1 MLFLL
6 LDLIIRNLVWSDESE
21 RPSLTTASQ
30 ISLVRG
36 AWNSFPGC
44 SYSKHHTAHTS
55 FSVTYAS
62 LNATT
67 NQGCMYS
74 IIKAACQ
81 TCATYNY
88 VHVQGLVLPPFS
100 SSSSFSA
107 ATYHLSSSPSSSLS
121 LFPDHCGSC
130 SEVSLGPW
138 IGTLPLPLI
147 CVFHT
152 ILNSGWAWGLR
163 TTCPNFPHE
172 LSPPGP
178 VSGPFKRFGIFCN
191 CMIIQENLR
200 TAVRSLLRLASDLRS

>member
-6 LDLIIRNLVWSDESE
+6 LDLIVRNLVWSDESE

-55 FSVTYAS
+55 FSVTYPS
-62 LNATT
+62 SNATT
-67 NQGCMYS
+67 NQECMYS

-88 VHVQGLVLPPFS
+88 VHVQGLVLPSSS
-100 SSSSFSA
+100 SSSSFMPLL
-107 ATYHLSSSPSSSLS
+107 LSSSSSSSLS

-130 SEVSLGPW
+130 SSLTWSLDRNTP
-138 IGTLPLPLI
+138 TASHLCLPRHPQ
-147 CVFHT
+147 
-152 ILNSGWAWGLR
+152 LR
-163 TTCPNFPHE
+163 VGMRLEDHLSQ
-172 LSPPGP
+172 LSPWTFTSWPCIWP
-178 VSGPFKRFGIFCN
+178 I
-191 CMIIQENLR
+191 
-200 TAVRSLLRLASDLRS
+200 

>member
-6 LDLIIRNLVWSDESE
+6 LDLIVRNLVWSDESE

-55 FSVTYAS
+55 FSVTYPS
-62 LNATT
+62 SNATT
-67 NQGCMYS
+67 NQECMYS

-88 VHVQGLVLPPFS
+88 VHVQGLLLPSSS
-100 SSSSFSA
+100 SSSSFMLLL
-107 ATYHLSSSPSSSLS
+107 LSSSSSSSLS

-130 SEVSLGPW
+130 SKDLLGPW

-147 CVFHT
+147 CVSHT
-152 ILNSGWAWGLR
+152 VLNSGWAWGLR
-163 TTCPNFPHE
+163 TTFPNFPHE
-172 LSPPGP
+172 LLPPGP
-178 VSGPFKRFGIFCN
+178 VSDPFKLFGIFCN
-191 CMIIQENLR
+191 FMIIQENLR
-200 TAVRSLLRLASDLRS
+200 TATCSLLRPASDLRS